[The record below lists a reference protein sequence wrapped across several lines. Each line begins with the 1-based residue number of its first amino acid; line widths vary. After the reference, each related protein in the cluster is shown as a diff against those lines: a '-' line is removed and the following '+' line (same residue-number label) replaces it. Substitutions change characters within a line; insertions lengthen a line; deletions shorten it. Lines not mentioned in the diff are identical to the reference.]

1 MTPQEKYNL
10 FVEMSKQIAFKIR
23 NSDLTETECGSVV
36 YFLYGKVKSLQSLNI
51 KFGNEYE
58 DMLNEFS
65 KKCGLNIPYRKSY
78 QIGEHQID
86 TLIIEDGYVE
96 YREQKTNIQLDTEK
110 LKSTI
115 DKINNISNI
124 LTETYS
130 EKTIRHFVHNTT
142 VWEEDD
148 APHNKTHYSKF
159 RNNGVNVLFMK
170 EYFEQLDVDITKD
183 EFYSLFIDIGQ
194 IIDGKIDYT
203 NAKTKKNKVLETI
216 M

>member
-10 FVEMSKQIAFKIR
+10 FVEMSRQIGLKIK
-23 NSDLTETECGSVV
+23 NSDITETVCGSVV

-65 KKCGLNIPYRKSY
+65 KKCGMSIPYPRSY
-78 QIGEHQID
+78 MIGEHQID
-86 TLIIEDGYVE
+86 TLIIEQENIE

-115 DKINNISNI
+115 NKIINISIMLNERYVDKNI
-124 LTETYS
+124 TYYL
-130 EKTIRHFVHNTT
+130 HNTT

-148 APHNKTHYSKF
+148 APHNKSHYSRF
-159 RNNGVNVLFMK
+159 RKNVINVLFMK
-170 EYFEQLDVDITKD
+170 DYFEKLPTRIR
-183 EFYSLFIDIGQ
+183 
-194 IIDGKIDYT
+194 
-203 NAKTKKNKVLETI
+203 
-216 M
+216 